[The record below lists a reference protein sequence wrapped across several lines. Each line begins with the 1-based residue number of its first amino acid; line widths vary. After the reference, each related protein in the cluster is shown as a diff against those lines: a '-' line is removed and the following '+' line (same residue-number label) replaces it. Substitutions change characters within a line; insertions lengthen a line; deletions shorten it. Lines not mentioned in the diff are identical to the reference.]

1 MAKKQGRKVKFDT
14 SFNFG
19 ANARLKRRSGSGG
32 GRRGG
37 KGKWSKFG
45 S

>member
-1 MAKKQGRKVKFDT
+1 MAKKQRPAKVKFDT

-19 ANARLKRRSGSGG
+19 ANARPKKQRTSRP
-32 GRRGG
+32 GR
-37 KGKWSKFG
+37 KGKWSKYG

>member
-1 MAKKQGRKVKFDT
+1 MADKKRRPKVKFDA

-19 ANARLKRRSGSGG
+19 ANVRPKRRTGSSGRRSG
-32 GRRGG
+32 R
-37 KGKWSKFG
+37 GKWSKYA

>member
-1 MAKKQGRKVKFDT
+1 MAKKRRPKVKFDAT

-19 ANARLKRRSGSGG
+19 ANAAPKKPRA
-32 GRRGG
+32 GRPGR
-37 KGKWSKFG
+37 KGKWSKYG

>member
-19 ANARLKRRSGSGG
+19 ANARPKRRTGSGGRRSG
-32 GRRGG
+32 R
-37 KGKWSKFG
+37 GKWSKYA

>member
-1 MAKKQGRKVKFDT
+1 MAKKRRPKVKFDT

-19 ANARLKRRSGSGG
+19 ANATSGRSRTRTSRP
-32 GRRGG
+32 GR
-37 KGKWSKFG
+37 KGKWSAYG

>member
-1 MAKKQGRKVKFDT
+1 MAKKQRPAKVRFDT

-19 ANARLKRRSGSGG
+19 ANAAPKKRTPKA
-32 GRRGG
+32 GR
-37 KGKWSKFG
+37 KGKWSKYG

>member
-1 MAKKQGRKVKFDT
+1 MAKKRRRPKVKFDPT
-14 SFNFG
+14 DFPFG
-19 ANARLKRRSGSGG
+19 ALAPPRKPRA
-32 GRRGG
+32 GRTGR

>member
-1 MAKKQGRKVKFDT
+1 MAKKRRPKVKFDA

-19 ANARLKRRSGSGG
+19 ANASPKKARP
-32 GRRGG
+32 GRPGR
-37 KGKWSKFG
+37 KGKWSKYG